1 MLNKLANSVKVINA
15 FNRFL
20 RWTALSLIYIY
31 NASFILDSTRLET
44 RFGELYGCKSMVW
57 SRSTKGGLKSRR
69 HFFFLFFFFSVPTG
83 RKRLEWLSPSLNGCW
98 LHCWDVERVTIPVM
112 IGRLDDAFSPPE
124 IDLDS
129 RKIETGFFSPTLE
142 YYSRP
147 LLSFVVCLS
156 RTFLH
161 ERINKIGKNKRRR
174 ERERERIDW
183 REPSILL
190 TVTRALL

>member
-1 MLNKLANSVKVINA
+1 M
-15 FNRFL
+15 
-20 RWTALSLIYIY
+20 
-31 NASFILDSTRLET
+31 
-44 RFGELYGCKSMVW
+44 GW
-57 SRSTKGGLKSRR
+57 SRSTKGGLKVSSSF
-69 HFFFLFFFFSVPTG
+69 FFFLLFFFSVPTG

-174 ERERERIDW
+174 ERERERESIDASLQSFW
-183 REPSILL
+183 LWHERYYSLFCLSLL
-190 TVTRALL
+190 LKRLQIGIQAG

>member
-1 MLNKLANSVKVINA
+1 MQINGLIAIHEGGVKV
-15 FNRFL
+15 
-20 RWTALSLIYIY
+20 S
-31 NASFILDSTRLET
+31 SP
-44 RFGELYGCKSMVW
+44 
-57 SRSTKGGLKSRR
+57 
-69 HFFFLFFFFSVPTG
+69 FFFLLFFFFFLLFFFSVPTG